1 MLNERDEKRETRND
15 KLLLSVS
22 EASKLCGLDDKKI
35 ADEIKSGRLKIF
47 KLCGMINPKIPRYE
61 LEQWIL
67 NNTFQHSQIITR

>member
-1 MLNERDEKRETRND
+1 MQE
-15 KLLLSVS
+15 KLLLSIS

-47 KLCGMINPKIPRYE
+47 KLFGMHNPKIPRAE

-67 NNTFQHSQIITR
+67 SNTFNTQQVINR